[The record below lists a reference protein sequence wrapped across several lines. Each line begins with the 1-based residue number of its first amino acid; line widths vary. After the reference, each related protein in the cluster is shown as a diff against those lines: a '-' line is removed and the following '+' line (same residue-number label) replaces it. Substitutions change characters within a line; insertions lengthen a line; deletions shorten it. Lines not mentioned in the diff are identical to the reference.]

1 MKYLSTTATVCRD
14 KSKATG
20 EKTLSIIL
28 PTELHGVSSKAG
40 LEPATHGVTGE
51 VSLIYGTCL
60 YDSEATSRE
69 GSELHQRTGSRS
81 RTSDLRNETRR
92 SNHYEV
98 FLPYGTHYIKLVGR
112 YRRKESFLGNPQR

>member
-51 VSLIYGTCL
+51 VSLIYGT
-60 YDSEATSRE
+60 
-69 GSELHQRTGSRS
+69 
-81 RTSDLRNETRR
+81 
-92 SNHYEV
+92 
-98 FLPYGTHYIKLVGR
+98 HYIQLVGR
-112 YRRKESFLGNPQR
+112 YKRKETFGEPPMLD